1 MSQTTIGEVPIF
13 PLNTVLFPDGLLPL
27 RIFEARYMDMA
38 RNALRTGT
46 PFGVCRIRAGAEVG
60 AAAEPDTVGTL
71 AHIIDCD
78 MQQLG
83 LLLARTRGGD
93 RFRILSS
100 QTTRQG
106 LIVAHVEILPPG
118 DDAPLPEAYRACV
131 RLLNAVASQQKE
143 APFLDPQ
150 RPDSAR
156 WVGHRL
162 SEILPLPGPIRQQ
175 LLELD
180 DSLARLQILM
190 QFLEK
195 HGLVIR

>member
-1 MSQTTIGEVPIF
+1 MSDMTIGDLPIF

-60 AAAEPDTVGTL
+60 APAEPESVGTL

-78 MQQLG
+78 MEQLG
-83 LLLARTRGGD
+83 LLLVRTRGGD
-93 RFRILSS
+93 RFRVLESRVTS
-100 QTTRQG
+100 QG
-106 LIVAHVEILPPG
+106 LILARVQRLPLAE
-118 DDAPLPEAYRACV
+118 DSPLPEAYRACV
-131 RLLNAVASQQKE
+131 RLLNAVATQQKE

-150 RPDSAR
+150 RPDSAH

-162 SEILPLPGPIRQQ
+162 SEILPVPGSIRQQ

-180 DSLARLQILM
+180 DSLARLQVLM